1 MKGITSGLRP
11 VRLKD
16 GGFPDLTGDG
26 KVTRADILKGRGVEG
41 FAEGGDASQDFY
53 NLQKTAPGSGM
64 NARDFTDLIFDPSD
78 PVDYAVAGLMFF
90 PPAAIAAK
98 LIQMGVKGSKLAKS
112 MKKVEAIKSAER
124 GAGAKAKDLFT
135 TDPVKNMAAANG
147 LLLGPTRQSIKGAA
161 AQMGV
166 RNELTDLT
174 YAHNTDMDKMYPGFN
189 LSSKELRV
197 LEEEDRLLPPEDRE
211 LTREQ
216 GIATLRE
223 LPELASNL
231 SQLGVDL
238 LDSNVRSDLAEG
250 VRGIPSLISDAS
262 SDADFSRYNPTN
274 MLPDKVKKGVDKIG
288 SRVVENISTIPKGIY
303 DMVASL
309 QDDPEKMADGGI
321 VYAKVGK
328 GISFLN
334 DLTKRALE
342 KIPKNKNG
350 TPKKSSQEYKDAK
363 NKFDAK
369 TAKETAAKK
378 QATADKSKATREA
391 NKQKAVRDEAERLAR
406 SKRASDARANTGQSA
421 QQRLNSRSAQADVG
435 PPRPIAGADGPIKGQ
450 GPAISSKVDDANA
463 SSNAAKKVDDIEV
476 IEPGGNN
483 IVPPTGNM
491 VTNAIRNNKGKIAV
505 GTLAANEAFMP
516 FGAENTFFRQPTDDA
531 TVTGSDKDSG
541 QVTIYDDDI
550 FNNDPQAKI
559 PDRDPTAWAD
569 IMKARIVND
578 RGIPLDDKGN
588 FTEKPKFMDYLKSLP
603 GAYADKVSRDED
615 FAKKMI
621 AGFLNM
627 MRPVEGFVPVNSA
640 VAFGDAYLGEETR
653 QADMLPADAKMLE
666 YLQNNPDMLD
676 DYMSIE
682 GSRAGVN
689 LYKVNPDIVAGHYDN
704 LLVALSQ
711 RTQIPT
717 DAIAKGQ
724 AEITFEGK
732 PIDIT
737 KIYEI
742 IGKGNGVQILAD
754 PRFSMRRK
762 LKKKT

>member
-1 MKGITSGLRP
+1 MKGITSGLGP
-11 VRLKD
+11 TRLKD

-288 SRVVENISTIPKGIY
+288 SRAVENISTIPKGIY

-378 QATADKSKATREA
+378 QATADKRKATTEA

-450 GPAISSKVDDANA
+450 GPAISSKVDDANLN
-463 SSNAAKKVDDIEV
+463 SNAAKKLDDPEI
-476 IEPGGNN
+476 INPGGDN

-516 FGAENTFFRQPTDDA
+516 LGAENTFFRQPTDDA
-531 TVTGSDKDSG
+531 TVTGSDKDSD

-704 LLVALSQ
+704 LLIALSQ

>member
-11 VRLKD
+11 VVKLRD

-41 FAEGGDASQDFY
+41 FAEGGDADSRFINMQR
-53 NLQKTAPGSGM
+53 TAEGSGP
-64 NARDFTDLIFDPSD
+64 NLRDFTDFIFDPTD
-78 PVDYAVAGLMFF
+78 PVDYALLPLLAF
-90 PPAAIAAK
+90 PPAAIAAR
-98 LIQMGVKGSKLAKS
+98 LIRMGVKGSKLAKS
-112 MKKVEAIKSAER
+112 MKKVETIKDAQR

-147 LLLGPTRQSIKGAA
+147 LLLGPTRSTATSIAG
-161 AQMGV
+161 QMTA
-166 RNELTDLT
+166 RNELADLT
-174 YAHNTDMDKMYPGFN
+174 TTN
-189 LSSKELRV
+189 
-197 LEEEDRLLPPEDRE
+197 DRNISRIG
-211 LTREQ
+211 
-216 GIATLRE
+216 GIQLY
-223 LPELASNL
+223 
-231 SQLGVDL
+231 SQDAK
-238 LDSNVRSDLAEG
+238 DQIKAD
-250 VRGIPSLISDAS
+250 PS
-262 SDADFSRYNPTN
+262 
-274 MLPDKVKKGVDKIG
+274 MVKKGGLNDLVELKELG
-288 SRVVENISTIPKGIY
+288 SEFYDILKDPDGREAIAETIKESISIPKGIANLVGTV
-303 DMVASL
+303 DSEIVN
-309 QDDPEKMADGGI
+309 KRDGGI
-321 VYAKVGK
+321 MYAKAGGAVTLSK
-328 GISFLN
+328 KFLN
-334 DLTKRALE
+334 LVK
-342 KIPKNKNG
+342 KNKALQNKDG
-350 TPKKSSQEYKDAK
+350 SPKKSTKPYKDEIA
-363 NKFDAK
+363 NQN
-369 TAKETAAKK
+369 AAKK

-463 SSNAAKKVDDIEV
+463 SSNASKKVDDLEI
-476 IEPGGNN
+476 INPGGDN

-531 TVTGSDKDSG
+531 TVTGSDKDSD

-640 VAFGDAYLGEETR
+640 VAFGDAYFNEETR

-666 YLQNNPDMLD
+666 YLKGDDEAFERYLRAEQAKSGILLADTKPELARGYYDMLISSLGQTQ
-676 DYMSIE
+676 MP
-682 GSRAGVN
+682 GVN
-689 LYKVNPDIVAGHYDN
+689 VLDKLNKGEIRLVYKGAPVGTI
-704 LLVALSQ
+704 
-711 RTQIPT
+711 
-717 DAIAKGQ
+717 
-724 AEITFEGK
+724 E
-732 PIDIT
+732 
-737 KIYEI
+737 
-742 IGKGNGVQILAD
+742 ILALMDQNVDVLRD
-754 PRFSMRRK
+754 PGFK
-762 LKKKT
+762 LEEI